1 MCESDPSQ
9 PMAARGQSRTVSPPS
24 FPVSGR
30 FMMPNAAMPQW
41 RVPLRALGRV
51 GDDNVRR
58 EIGVICAG
66 ARSGLDIIQRADHG
80 LGRLLHMREDH
91 RRLQTA
97 VTDQQLEWPNVCPR
111 RREVGGK
118 ATPQRISADVLHDLC
133 VGWRW
138 GTPRRSLLRER
149 RQQDRRVR
157 VHLGATPRWMRCCA
171 NPQMTECLEIM
182 H

>member
-1 MCESDPSQ
+1 
-9 PMAARGQSRTVSPPS
+9 
-24 FPVSGR
+24 
-30 FMMPNAAMPQW
+30 MMPNAAMPQW

-66 ARSGLDIIQRADHG
+66 ARSGLEIIQRADHG

-118 ATPQRISADVLHDLC
+118 ATPQRISADVMICALVGDGGPHDVHFFENEGSRIDECASTWARRHDGC
-133 VGWRW
+133 VVVR
-138 GTPRRSLLRER
+138 TRR
-149 RQQDRRVR
+149 
-157 VHLGATPRWMRCCA
+157 
-171 NPQMTECLEIM
+171 
-182 H
+182 